1 MKTFYTSIIL
11 LIIITSCSGYRA
23 TTKHTTKINDILV
36 AQEIT
41 SNEVYK
47 IIDTTK
53 LYKLVAHYYKYDE
66 DKVNAVTTYNY
77 KKYLKFYKDGRL
89 AVFDEFDLNSL
100 DTLRAQKT
108 DQGYYD
114 YNYNTLSTRNYITN
128 KNGSQLYNPQYQELV
143 GDTLSLYSQSTKN
156 VSHYLSVDIPSHV
169 FVEKANW

>member
-1 MKTFYTSIIL
+1 MKRFYTSIVL
-11 LIIITSCSGYRA
+11 LIIITSCSTYTNTIKDVA
-23 TTKHTTKINDILV
+23 EINKIHAEDP
-36 AQEIT
+36 IT

-89 AVFDEFDLNSL
+89 AVFDAFDLNSL

-128 KNGSQLYNPQYQELV
+128 KNGKQLYNPQYQELA

-156 VSHYLSVDIPSHV
+156 ISHYLSVDIPSHV

>member
-1 MKTFYTSIIL
+1 MKNFYRCLTL
-11 LIIITSCSGYRA
+11 LIIITSCSGYSN
-23 TTKHTTKINDILV
+23 TTKRSTEINEIPV
-36 AQEIT
+36 AQKTT

-47 IIDTTK
+47 VIDTTK

-66 DKVNAVTTYNY
+66 DKVNAVSTYNY

-89 AVFDEFDLNSL
+89 AVFDEYDLNSV
-100 DTLRAQKT
+100 DTLRAQET

-128 KNGSQLYNPQYQELV
+128 KSGKQFYNPQSHEV
-143 GDTLSLYSQSTKN
+143 AEDTLSLYSQSTKN
-156 VSHYLSVDIPSHV
+156 VSHYISVIIPPHI